1 VTSTRPYLLRALNEW
16 ILDNGM
22 TPHIVVDATIP
33 GTHVPPEH
41 VRDGRITL
49 NLSPS
54 AVRELVIG
62 NEAISFG
69 ARFGGRHFDV
79 VVPPGAVLAIFA
91 RESGAG
97 MSFPPEPPAA
107 PAAGDDAPATTAG
120 KKVERPHLRIVKSD
134 GD

>member
-1 VTSTRPYLLRALNEW
+1 MTSTRPYLLRALNEW

-97 MSFPPEPPAA
+97 MTFGAEPPAA
-107 PAAGDDAPATTAG
+107 QADEPAAADQKT
-120 KKVERPHLRIVKSD
+120 ERPRLRIVKSD
-134 GD
+134 NS